1 MNRPIIIG
9 ITGITIIIVA
19 WFCFRPALRSETSI
33 QASLLMQTPLG
44 SNMDEV
50 RAFAQKQGWIGPA
63 PRIDSYMIFPSH
75 SSGVAVTAFGGLVWH
90 DPFPYRT
97 LVAATWEFDPSN
109 KLYNVRVWR
118 YKPSEL

>member
-33 QASLLMQTPLG
+33 QASLLTQTPLG
-44 SNMDEV
+44 SNMDTV
-50 RAFAQKQGWIGPA
+50 RVFAQKRGWIGPA
-63 PRIDSYMIFPSH
+63 PRIDSYTIYPGHAPS
-75 SSGVAVTAFGGLVWH
+75 VTVTAFGGLVWH
-90 DPFPYRT
+90 DPFPYHT

-109 KLYNVRVWR
+109 RLYDVHVRR
-118 YKPSEL
+118 YEPSGP